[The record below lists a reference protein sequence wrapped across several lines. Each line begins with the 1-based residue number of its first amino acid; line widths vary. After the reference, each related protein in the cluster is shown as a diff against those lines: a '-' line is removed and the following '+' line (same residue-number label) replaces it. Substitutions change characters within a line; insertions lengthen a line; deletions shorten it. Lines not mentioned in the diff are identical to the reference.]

1 MGANVGATRANS
13 FPRQVDE
20 YGQATGD
27 HARSRTGL
35 DDAERLTGIY
45 QSEGLGFESSER
57 AYSSTPVHRPFPG
70 RRERAFGIQRGILRG
85 GGLGPVL
92 LGGTKSRGE
101 CETRALGL
109 TPAPAHTDRRWPGPT
124 DRRGGSAAWSRR

>member
-1 MGANVGATRANS
+1 VEHPAGSRTCDGRPEPRRKRILAVLLTAVVVFWPSGRNPAAPRLRRHSAVTEVARSMGANVGATRANS

-45 QSEGLGFESSER
+45 GSEGWGFESLR
-57 AYSSTPVHRPFPG
+57 ARPG
-70 RRERAFGIQRGILRG
+70 QRPIAILQMPQ
-85 GGLGPVL
+85 LLPKGP
-92 LGGTKSRGE
+92 S
-101 CETRALGL
+101 
-109 TPAPAHTDRRWPGPT
+109 
-124 DRRGGSAAWSRR
+124 

>member
-45 QSEGLGFESSER
+45 GSEGWGFESLR
-57 AYSSTPVHRPFPG
+57 ARPG
-70 RRERAFGIQRGILRG
+70 QRPIAILQM
-85 GGLGPVL
+85 PQL
-92 LGGTKSRGE
+92 LGK
-101 CETRALGL
+101 
-109 TPAPAHTDRRWPGPT
+109 GP
-124 DRRGGSAAWSRR
+124 S